1 MVALGCEIKEE
12 AAEEWGRAAETG
24 RRGTFAP
31 EGNHAPPCREPPHEN
46 HVKKV
51 TILTI

>member
-12 AAEEWGRAAETG
+12 AAEVWWRAAEIG

-31 EGNHAPPCREPPHEN
+31 KGNHAPLCRKPPHEN
-46 HVKKV
+46 GVKKV